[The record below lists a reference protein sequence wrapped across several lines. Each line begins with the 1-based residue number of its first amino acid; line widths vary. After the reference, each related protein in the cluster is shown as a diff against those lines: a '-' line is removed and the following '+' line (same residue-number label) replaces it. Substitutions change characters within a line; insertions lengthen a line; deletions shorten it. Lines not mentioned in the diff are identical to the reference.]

1 MFYRHYL
8 VLITMIMSILLRNKY
23 GAPCYNLVGRK
34 KLGENGMQMNHRQ
47 LVIEKK
53 TINYEMKKK
62 KNNLSHSSIQ

>member
-1 MFYRHYL
+1 
-8 VLITMIMSILLRNKY
+8 
-23 GAPCYNLVGRK
+23 
-34 KLGENGMQMNHRQ
+34 MQMNHRQ

>member
-23 GAPCYNLVGRK
+23 GAPCYDLVGRK